1 MHARF
6 FSDVGLVH
14 HVMFVPIEAAS
25 SFSPYYFAC
34 LGFLSIGQSHRE

>member
-6 FSDVGLVH
+6 FSNVGLVH

-25 SFSPYYFAC
+25 SFSTSYFAC
-34 LGFLSIGQSHRE
+34 LDFLSIGQSHRE

>member
-6 FSDVGLVH
+6 FSNVGLVH

-25 SFSPYYFAC
+25 SYFVC
-34 LGFLSIGQSHRE
+34 LDFLSIGQSHRE